1 MNIKKPLE
9 NIMNDEYDTLKE
21 ELIHTLIRFKK
32 VNAVMSHTVITADGG
47 SLSFSELHALGCI
60 DSCAEKDCPIKEKD
74 CSVTERTTHHAM
86 HETLAVSKAA
96 ISQMLASLEKR
107 GYIRRETDT
116 GNRRKIIITLTPKG
130 RETVDKVKKGMDDLV
145 SHVITQF
152 GEEETRHLIRLLN
165 RFEEVID
172 EMPEKQTREKQE
184 KITDTRGGRR
194 PYCLSIGGQ
203 PPNKRPKRGRGLSFF
218 VNIA

>member
-1 MNIKKPLE
+1 
-9 NIMNDEYDTLKE
+9 MNDEHDGLDKHDTLKE

-60 DSCAEKDCPIKEKD
+60 ESCAENDCPIA
-74 CSVTERTTHHAM
+74 ERTTHHAM

-130 RETVDKVKKGMDDLV
+130 RATVDKVKKSMDGLMA
-145 SHVITQF
+145 HVITRF
-152 GEEETRHLIRLLN
+152 GEEDTRLLIRLLD
-165 RFEEVID
+165 RFMEVVDGTPGI
-172 EMPEKQTREKQE
+172 
-184 KITDTRGGRR
+184 
-194 PYCLSIGGQ
+194 
-203 PPNKRPKRGRGLSFF
+203 
-218 VNIA
+218 